1 MRRKILISMVLAAL
15 LVFAAVQAGAASSYP
30 MEITDATGMK
40 VILKAEPIRIVSI
53 VPSVTEMLYSVGL
66 GPKMVGVTAWC
77 TYPEAAKSVAKVG
90 DVNINIEAVLSK
102 KPDLV
107 VADLSMSGTT
117 IDKLR
122 ELGLPVLAISA
133 ENMEEMLDA
142 LVMLGRAGGR
152 ENEALALVANLKSR
166 IAKIKGILTAVKTR
180 PSVFVEIWNEPLM
193 TAGSGTYV
201 NELIELA
208 GGMNIA
214 GKVSGW
220 PVFSHESV
228 ISGDPFIIL
237 LTNFNK
243 GEAMSR
249 KAWSGLTAVKSGRVV
264 ETDPDLLV
272 RCGPRLVD
280 GLEMLAKLLHPELF
294 K

>member
-1 MRRKILISMVLAAL
+1 MRSKTLITLALAVMLILVS
-15 LVFAAVQAGAASSYP
+15 VQEIAASSYP
-30 MEITDATGMK
+30 MEITDATGIK
-40 VILKAEPIRIVSI
+40 VVLKAEPMRIVSI

-107 VADLSMSGTT
+107 VADLSMSGST

-133 ENMEEMLDA
+133 QNMEEMLDA
-142 LVMLGRAGGR
+142 LEVLGRAGGR
-152 ENEALALVANLKSR
+152 ENEALTLVSNLKSR
-166 IAKIKGILTAVKTR
+166 IARIKGILVAAKTR

-208 GGMNIA
+208 GGTNIA

-243 GEAMSR
+243 GEVMAR
-249 KAWSGLTAVKSGRVV
+249 KAWSGLTAVKSGRVL
-264 ETDPDLLV
+264 ESDPDLLV